1 MSFQNQAGIDAEINA
16 LLPSNDTGAVTAA
29 ALRQV
34 LHDMNAA
41 TFQVASSKGLAYSVF
56 QFGAVGDG
64 STNDAAAFNNAMAAN
79 TYVVAPPAN
88 YAIKGPAVSIPPG
101 VTLEAYP
108 GAAVSYA
115 GAGTLLISPGGSFIT
130 KEDGDQNDG
139 WLWARSISG
148 ARSTTQDP
156 LGMLGRTGSFNFAF
170 VTAADDGQTSG
181 IVNNLVSF
189 QQFGGAG
196 VTGAREALL
205 GYAYQTAVTSIS
217 NAFRDYVGATLIAET
232 SSGDGGTLGAEQGAY
247 FGGNSQSRLNAG
259 AAHVLNAT
267 AHEFDVYN
275 AAGCSLKW
283 NWGINI
289 VSFNAVQGSSNDAA
303 IVIYSGNS
311 TPSNGNTYGP
321 GVGFHNGICFAEIDA
336 TGRPPVDSSATLI
349 GTHLETLPGFSAAN
363 GIDFRN
369 FTFSNYAFA
378 SPGYYVD
385 GSGNVAT
392 SIVGGYPGGTYLT
405 LQSPSTVG
413 TKIMLGN
420 TSDPTIYVRAD
431 TVWFQ
436 DPTGANNLL
445 EITYSP
451 SQILLFAPLVNP
463 AVNGVATVTHSALGG
478 NSPNANGDG
487 LVLQNLTAAAAGT
500 QQDSPNIHLI
510 GQGWKTAS
518 GGASQTV
525 DWAITNVPVQGTNN
539 PSTTLNFSAQVN
551 GAGYTILAS
560 LSSGGA
566 TTLYGTTGAATLI
579 IAPQAS
585 GQQAIID
592 YYQGSSIYW
601 QMGKNFDNS
610 FFYYDAVRGANVI
623 QIPSNGDM
631 TLMPT
636 SGKVITGGS
645 LAVGGTTAS
654 SSTSTGAL
662 TVAGGIGV
670 AGTSYIAGIIAT
682 ASGGLQVGSPTGGDL
697 GPGKINVS
705 GGIYLNNTA
714 YTNPDYVFEKH
725 FTGKIEK
732 FADRPRANTYRGLI
746 GIADLEKHVAEHLR
760 LPGISDGPTDIFERG
775 DIALEKLEEQAL
787 YIFELNARI
796 GRLERAAAVGHG

>member
-1 MSFQNQAGIDAEINA
+1 MSFQSQAGIDAEINA
-16 LLPSNDTGAVTAA
+16 WLPSNDTGAVTAA

-41 TFQVASSKGLAYSVF
+41 TFQVASSQGLAYSVF
-56 QFGAVGDG
+56 QYGAVGDG

-79 TYVVAPPAN
+79 IYVVAPPAS
-88 YAIKGPAVSIPPG
+88 YAIKGPAVTIPSG

-108 GAAVSYA
+108 GAALSYA
-115 GAGTLLISPGGSFIT
+115 GGGTLLISPGGSFIT
-130 KEDGDQNDG
+130 KEYGDQNDG

-148 ARSTTQDP
+148 TRSTAQDP

-170 VTAADDGQTSG
+170 VTAADDGQTAG

-196 VTGAREALL
+196 VSGAREALL
-205 GYAYQTAVTSIS
+205 GYTYQTALTSIS
-217 NAFRDYVGATLIAET
+217 NPFRDYVGGVLIAET
-232 SSGDGGTLGAEQGAY
+232 SSGDGGTLGGEQGAY

-259 AAHVLNAT
+259 AVHVLNAT

-303 IVIYSGNS
+303 VVIYSGNL
-311 TPSNGNTYGP
+311 TASNGNNYGP

-336 TGRPPVDSSATLI
+336 TGRPPVDSGATLI
-349 GTHLETLPGFSAAN
+349 GTHLETLTSFGAAN

-385 GSGNVAT
+385 GFGNVAA

-413 TKIMLGN
+413 TKIILGN

-431 TVWFQ
+431 TVLFQ
-436 DPTGANNLL
+436 DPTGADNIL
-445 EITYSP
+445 EIAYGP
-451 SQILLFAPLVNP
+451 SQILLYAPLVNP
-463 AVNGVATVTHSALGG
+463 AINGVATVTHSALGG
-478 NSPNANGDG
+478 NSPNASGDG
-487 LVLQNLTAAAAGT
+487 LVLQNLTAAAAGA
-500 QQDSPNIHLI
+500 QQDAPNLHLI
-510 GQGWKTAS
+510 GQGWKTAGS
-518 GGASQTV
+518 GASQTV
-525 DWAITNVPVQGTNN
+525 DWVITNVPAQGTNN
-539 PSTTLNFSAQVN
+539 PSTALNFSSQVN

-560 LSSGGA
+560 LTSGG
-566 TTLYGTTGAATLI
+566 TTTFYGTTGAAALI

-585 GQQAIID
+585 SQQAIID
-592 YYQGSSIYW
+592 YCQGASIYW

-631 TLMPT
+631 TLMPV
-636 SGKVITGGS
+636 SGKVITGGN
-645 LAVGGTTAS
+645 LAVSGTTAS

-662 TVAGGIGV
+662 AVAGGIGV
-670 AGTSYIAGIIAT
+670 AGTSYIAGMIAT
-682 ASGGLQVGSPTGGDL
+682 AGGGLQVGSPTGGDL
-697 GPGKINVS
+697 GAGKINLS

-732 FADRPRANTYRGLI
+732 FADRPRANAYRGLM
-746 GIADLEKHVAEHLR
+746 GIADLERHIAEHLR
-760 LPGISDGPTDIFERG
+760 LPGISDSPTDIFERG

-796 GRLERAAAVGHG
+796 GRLEQSATAGRA